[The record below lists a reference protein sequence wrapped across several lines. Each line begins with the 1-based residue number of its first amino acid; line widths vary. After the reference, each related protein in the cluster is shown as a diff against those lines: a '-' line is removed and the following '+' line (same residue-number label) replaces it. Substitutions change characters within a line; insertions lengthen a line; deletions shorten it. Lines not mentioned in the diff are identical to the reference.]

1 MEVPIIISD
10 ENNKSEISSRKK
22 LKNRLTTG
30 TFALLIALLAV
41 VSATYAWYVY
51 NTGRHTTKVRM
62 AAGAVGEVSEIAPED
77 ISDGEDV
84 GSQEAEEI
92 LNDGE
97 TSVEQPDSA
106 DASDTSNPQVEIVL
120 PQKNV
125 FIPVSEFLP
134 VQEREELLSLISHDE
149 VYLVHIRDD
158 SEMQYSIFFNQA
170 LEQKD
175 VCLYR
180 FDSEENKVVDADSVQ
195 DVMSFDENNRTL
207 VLNTKDSSDY
217 VLVISNAE
225 KYKELGYTASIAA
238 AQQQT
243 EPSETGE
250 EETENKAATEVAL
263 TSVILK
269 PDSELETVPV
279 AFLEYL
285 SDLDVCSVTLVYADG
300 SEKMLDKEDGRYEC
314 SAEHAD
320 EEDAEGTVRRTYHVV
335 VKELATGA
343 VFEDTESVEIGR
355 KDPVE
360 IKTEDMT
367 TVMLEGRKKEKPEGS
382 YTTYLFEKGLDKILK
397 KVGEECTEVIIAAKA
412 EDRDETIY
420 EIADLTYHVM
430 VLMTEQGISLADIR
444 KELAKRHIID
454 HKVKQEKMT
463 K

>member
-1 MEVPIIISD
+1 MEVPIVISD

-367 TVMLEGRKKEKPEGS
+367 TVMLEGRKKWMMVQSVPDVSGRYAMNCDKGIEKIYYVSDDGDL
-382 YTTYLFEKGLDKILK
+382 T
-397 KVGEECTEVIIAAKA
+397 CA
-412 EDRDETIY
+412 EDSFQLQ
-420 EIADLTYHVM
+420 A
-430 VLMTEQGISLADIR
+430 G
-444 KELAKRHIID
+444 
-454 HKVKQEKMT
+454 EKYT
-463 K
+463 FLIKLQ

>member
-41 VSATYAWYVY
+41 VSTTYAWYVY

-243 EPSETGE
+243 EPSKTGE

-367 TVMLEGRKKEKPEGS
+367 TVMLEGRKKWMMVQSVPDVSGRYAMNCDKGIEKIYYVSDDGDL
-382 YTTYLFEKGLDKILK
+382 T
-397 KVGEECTEVIIAAKA
+397 CA
-412 EDRDETIY
+412 EDSFQLQ
-420 EIADLTYHVM
+420 A
-430 VLMTEQGISLADIR
+430 G
-444 KELAKRHIID
+444 
-454 HKVKQEKMT
+454 EKYT
-463 K
+463 FLIKLQ

>member
-1 MEVPIIISD
+1 MSIYTHTYQIKETEVPIIISD
-10 ENNKSEISSRKK
+10 EKNKSEISSKK
-22 LKNRLTTG
+22 NLKNRLTIG
-30 TFALLIALLAV
+30 TVALLIALLAV

-367 TVMLEGRKKEKPEGS
+367 TVMLEGRKKWMMVQSVPDVSGRYAMNCDKGIEKIYYVSDDGDL
-382 YTTYLFEKGLDKILK
+382 T
-397 KVGEECTEVIIAAKA
+397 CA
-412 EDRDETIY
+412 EDSFQLQ
-420 EIADLTYHVM
+420 A
-430 VLMTEQGISLADIR
+430 G
-444 KELAKRHIID
+444 
-454 HKVKQEKMT
+454 EKYT
-463 K
+463 FLIKLQ

>member
-51 NTGRHTTKVRM
+51 NTGRYTTKVRM

-243 EPSETGE
+243 EPSKTGE

-367 TVMLEGRKKEKPEGS
+367 TVMLEGRKKWMMVQSVPDVSGRYAMNCDKGIEKIYYVSDDGDL
-382 YTTYLFEKGLDKILK
+382 T
-397 KVGEECTEVIIAAKA
+397 CA
-412 EDRDETIY
+412 EDSFQLQ
-420 EIADLTYHVM
+420 A
-430 VLMTEQGISLADIR
+430 G
-444 KELAKRHIID
+444 
-454 HKVKQEKMT
+454 EKYT
-463 K
+463 FLIKLQ

>member
-367 TVMLEGRKKEKPEGS
+367 NVMLEGRKKWMMVQSVPDVSGRYAMNCDKGIEKIYYVSDDGDL
-382 YTTYLFEKGLDKILK
+382 T
-397 KVGEECTEVIIAAKA
+397 CA
-412 EDRDETIY
+412 EDSFQLQ
-420 EIADLTYHVM
+420 A
-430 VLMTEQGISLADIR
+430 G
-444 KELAKRHIID
+444 
-454 HKVKQEKMT
+454 EKYT
-463 K
+463 FLIKLQ

>member
-84 GSQEAEEI
+84 GSQEAEEL

-134 VQEREELLSLISHDE
+134 VQEREELLSLIFHDE

-243 EPSETGE
+243 EPSKTGE

-343 VFEDTESVEIGR
+343 VFEDAESVEIGR

-367 TVMLEGRKKEKPEGS
+367 TVMLEGRKKWMMVQSVPDVSGRYAMNCDKGIEKIYYVSDDGDL
-382 YTTYLFEKGLDKILK
+382 T
-397 KVGEECTEVIIAAKA
+397 CA
-412 EDRDETIY
+412 EDSFQLQ
-420 EIADLTYHVM
+420 A
-430 VLMTEQGISLADIR
+430 G
-444 KELAKRHIID
+444 
-454 HKVKQEKMT
+454 EKYT
-463 K
+463 FLIKLQ

>member
-41 VSATYAWYVY
+41 VSATYAWYVH

-367 TVMLEGRKKEKPEGS
+367 TVMLEGRKKWMMVQSVPDVSGRYAMNCDKGIEKIYYVSDDGDL
-382 YTTYLFEKGLDKILK
+382 T
-397 KVGEECTEVIIAAKA
+397 CA
-412 EDRDETIY
+412 EDSFQLQ
-420 EIADLTYHVM
+420 A
-430 VLMTEQGISLADIR
+430 G
-444 KELAKRHIID
+444 
-454 HKVKQEKMT
+454 EKYT
-463 K
+463 FLIKLQ

>member
-30 TFALLIALLAV
+30 MFALLIALLAV

-243 EPSETGE
+243 EPSKTGE

-343 VFEDTESVEIGR
+343 VFEDAESVEIGR

-367 TVMLEGRKKEKPEGS
+367 TVMLEGRKKWMMVQSVPDVSGRYAMNCDKGIEKIYYVSDDGDL
-382 YTTYLFEKGLDKILK
+382 T
-397 KVGEECTEVIIAAKA
+397 CA
-412 EDRDETIY
+412 EDSFQLQ
-420 EIADLTYHVM
+420 A
-430 VLMTEQGISLADIR
+430 G
-444 KELAKRHIID
+444 
-454 HKVKQEKMT
+454 EKYT
-463 K
+463 FLIKLQ

>member
-84 GSQEAEEI
+84 I

-367 TVMLEGRKKEKPEGS
+367 TVMLEGRKKWMMVQSVPDVSGRYAMNCDKGIEKIYYVSDDGDL
-382 YTTYLFEKGLDKILK
+382 T
-397 KVGEECTEVIIAAKA
+397 CA
-412 EDRDETIY
+412 EDSFQLQ
-420 EIADLTYHVM
+420 A
-430 VLMTEQGISLADIR
+430 G
-444 KELAKRHIID
+444 
-454 HKVKQEKMT
+454 EKYT
-463 K
+463 FLIKLQ

>member
-1 MEVPIIISD
+1 MKK
-10 ENNKSEISSRKK
+10 KSVLRI
-22 LKNRLTTG
+22 G
-30 TFALLIALLAV
+30 AALL
-41 VSATYAWYVY
+41 SAGFMI
-51 NTGRHTTKVRM
+51 NTAGGKIDRIVQ
-62 AAGAVGEVSEIAPED
+62 AAAVGEVSEIAPED

-367 TVMLEGRKKEKPEGS
+367 TVMLEGRKKWMMVQSVPDVSGRYAMNCDKGIEKIYYVSDDGDL
-382 YTTYLFEKGLDKILK
+382 T
-397 KVGEECTEVIIAAKA
+397 CA
-412 EDRDETIY
+412 EDSFQLQ
-420 EIADLTYHVM
+420 A
-430 VLMTEQGISLADIR
+430 G
-444 KELAKRHIID
+444 
-454 HKVKQEKMT
+454 EKYT
-463 K
+463 FLIKLQ

>member
-243 EPSETGE
+243 EPSETRE

-367 TVMLEGRKKEKPEGS
+367 TVMLEGRKKWMMVQSVPDVSGRYAMNCDKGIEKIYYVSDDGDL
-382 YTTYLFEKGLDKILK
+382 T
-397 KVGEECTEVIIAAKA
+397 CA
-412 EDRDETIY
+412 EDSFQLQ
-420 EIADLTYHVM
+420 A
-430 VLMTEQGISLADIR
+430 G
-444 KELAKRHIID
+444 
-454 HKVKQEKMT
+454 EKYT
-463 K
+463 FLIKLQ

>member
-158 SEMQYSIFFNQA
+158 SEMQYSIFSNQA

-367 TVMLEGRKKEKPEGS
+367 TVMLEGRKKWMMVQSVPDVSGRYAMNCDKGIEKIYYVSDDGDL
-382 YTTYLFEKGLDKILK
+382 T
-397 KVGEECTEVIIAAKA
+397 CA
-412 EDRDETIY
+412 EDSFQLQ
-420 EIADLTYHVM
+420 A
-430 VLMTEQGISLADIR
+430 G
-444 KELAKRHIID
+444 
-454 HKVKQEKMT
+454 EKYT
-463 K
+463 FLIKLQ

>member
-62 AAGAVGEVSEIAPED
+62 AAGAVGEVSDIAPED

-343 VFEDTESVEIGR
+343 VFEDAESVEIGR

-367 TVMLEGRKKEKPEGS
+367 TVMLEGRKKWMMVQSVPDVSGRYAMNCDKGIEKIYYVSDDGDL
-382 YTTYLFEKGLDKILK
+382 T
-397 KVGEECTEVIIAAKA
+397 CA
-412 EDRDETIY
+412 EDSFQLQ
-420 EIADLTYHVM
+420 A
-430 VLMTEQGISLADIR
+430 G
-444 KELAKRHIID
+444 
-454 HKVKQEKMT
+454 EKYT
-463 K
+463 FLIKLQ

>member
-30 TFALLIALLAV
+30 PFALLIALLAV

-335 VKELATGA
+335 VKELETGA

-367 TVMLEGRKKEKPEGS
+367 TVMLEGRKKWMMVQSVPDVSGRYAMNCDKGIEKIYYVSDDGDL
-382 YTTYLFEKGLDKILK
+382 T
-397 KVGEECTEVIIAAKA
+397 CA
-412 EDRDETIY
+412 EDSFQLQ
-420 EIADLTYHVM
+420 A
-430 VLMTEQGISLADIR
+430 G
-444 KELAKRHIID
+444 
-454 HKVKQEKMT
+454 EKYT
-463 K
+463 FLIKLQ

>member
-134 VQEREELLSLISHDE
+134 VQEREELPSLISHDE

-367 TVMLEGRKKEKPEGS
+367 TVMLEGRKKWMMVQSVPDVSGRYAMNCDKGIEKIYYVSDDGDL
-382 YTTYLFEKGLDKILK
+382 T
-397 KVGEECTEVIIAAKA
+397 CA
-412 EDRDETIY
+412 EDSFQLQ
-420 EIADLTYHVM
+420 A
-430 VLMTEQGISLADIR
+430 G
-444 KELAKRHIID
+444 
-454 HKVKQEKMT
+454 EKYT
-463 K
+463 FLIKLQ

>member
-243 EPSETGE
+243 EPSKTGE

-343 VFEDTESVEIGR
+343 VFEDAESVEIGR

-367 TVMLEGRKKEKPEGS
+367 TVMLEGRKKWMMVQSVPDVSGRYAMNCDKGIEKIYYVSDDGDL
-382 YTTYLFEKGLDKILK
+382 T
-397 KVGEECTEVIIAAKA
+397 CA
-412 EDRDETIY
+412 EDSFQLQ
-420 EIADLTYHVM
+420 A
-430 VLMTEQGISLADIR
+430 G
-444 KELAKRHIID
+444 
-454 HKVKQEKMT
+454 EKYMFLI
-463 K
+463 KLQ

>member
-62 AAGAVGEVSEIAPED
+62 AAGAVGEVSEIAPEE

-343 VFEDTESVEIGR
+343 VFEDAESVEIGR

-367 TVMLEGRKKEKPEGS
+367 TVMLEGRKKWMMVQSVPDVSGRYAMNCDKGIEKIYYVSDDGDL
-382 YTTYLFEKGLDKILK
+382 T
-397 KVGEECTEVIIAAKA
+397 CA
-412 EDRDETIY
+412 EDSFQLQ
-420 EIADLTYHVM
+420 A
-430 VLMTEQGISLADIR
+430 G
-444 KELAKRHIID
+444 
-454 HKVKQEKMT
+454 EKYTFMI
-463 K
+463 KLQ

>member
-243 EPSETGE
+243 EPSKTGE

-343 VFEDTESVEIGR
+343 VFEDTESVESGR

-367 TVMLEGRKKEKPEGS
+367 TVMLEGRKKWMMVQSVPDVSGRYAMNCDKGIEKIYYVSDDGDL
-382 YTTYLFEKGLDKILK
+382 T
-397 KVGEECTEVIIAAKA
+397 CA
-412 EDRDETIY
+412 EDSFQLQ
-420 EIADLTYHVM
+420 A
-430 VLMTEQGISLADIR
+430 G
-444 KELAKRHIID
+444 
-454 HKVKQEKMT
+454 EKYT
-463 K
+463 FLIKLQ

>member
-243 EPSETGE
+243 EPSKTGE

-314 SAEHAD
+314 SAEHTD

-367 TVMLEGRKKEKPEGS
+367 TVMLEGRKKWMMVQSVPDVSGRYAMNCDKGIEKIYYVSDDGDL
-382 YTTYLFEKGLDKILK
+382 T
-397 KVGEECTEVIIAAKA
+397 CA
-412 EDRDETIY
+412 EDSFQLQ
-420 EIADLTYHVM
+420 A
-430 VLMTEQGISLADIR
+430 G
-444 KELAKRHIID
+444 
-454 HKVKQEKMT
+454 EKYT
-463 K
+463 FLIKLQ

>member
-30 TFALLIALLAV
+30 TFALLIALLTV

-367 TVMLEGRKKEKPEGS
+367 TVMLEGRKKWMMVQSVPDVSGRYAMNCDKGIEKIYYVSDDGDL
-382 YTTYLFEKGLDKILK
+382 T
-397 KVGEECTEVIIAAKA
+397 CA
-412 EDRDETIY
+412 EDSFQLQ
-420 EIADLTYHVM
+420 A
-430 VLMTEQGISLADIR
+430 G
-444 KELAKRHIID
+444 
-454 HKVKQEKMT
+454 EKYT
-463 K
+463 FLIKLQ

>member
-30 TFALLIALLAV
+30 TFALLIALLVV

-367 TVMLEGRKKEKPEGS
+367 TVMLEGRKKWMMVQSVPDVSGRYAMNCDKGIEKIYYVSDDGDL
-382 YTTYLFEKGLDKILK
+382 T
-397 KVGEECTEVIIAAKA
+397 CA
-412 EDRDETIY
+412 EDSFQLQ
-420 EIADLTYHVM
+420 A
-430 VLMTEQGISLADIR
+430 G
-444 KELAKRHIID
+444 
-454 HKVKQEKMT
+454 EKYT
-463 K
+463 FLIKLQ

>member
-51 NTGRHTTKVRM
+51 NTGRYTTKVRM

-367 TVMLEGRKKEKPEGS
+367 TVMLEGRKKWMMVQSVPDVSGRYAMNCDKGIEKIYYVSDDGDL
-382 YTTYLFEKGLDKILK
+382 T
-397 KVGEECTEVIIAAKA
+397 CA
-412 EDRDETIY
+412 EDSFQLQ
-420 EIADLTYHVM
+420 A
-430 VLMTEQGISLADIR
+430 G
-444 KELAKRHIID
+444 
-454 HKVKQEKMT
+454 EKYT
-463 K
+463 FLIKLQ

>member
-195 DVMSFDENNRTL
+195 NVMSFDENNRTL

-343 VFEDTESVEIGR
+343 VFEDAESVEIGR

-367 TVMLEGRKKEKPEGS
+367 TVMLEGRKKWMMVQSVPDVSGRYAMNCDKGIEKIYYVSDDGDL
-382 YTTYLFEKGLDKILK
+382 T
-397 KVGEECTEVIIAAKA
+397 CA
-412 EDRDETIY
+412 EDSFQLQ
-420 EIADLTYHVM
+420 A
-430 VLMTEQGISLADIR
+430 G
-444 KELAKRHIID
+444 
-454 HKVKQEKMT
+454 EKYT
-463 K
+463 FLIKLQ